1 MRFELSEEHKEVKA
15 AAREFA
21 EKEFTTD
28 KAKEFVE
35 KGEFPWYLYKKAA
48 ELGFLRPHIPEEYGG
63 QSMDYLSTILIHEE
77 FVRVDSTLGTAV
89 LSGPFGAQLIYEYGT
104 EEQKKAYLPRVLSGE
119 ATMFAAFTE
128 PGHGSDI
135 LRLDTTARKD
145 GEYYIING
153 TKTFITNATTAEFGV
168 VLCQTNPEAE
178 PPYRG
183 QSIFI
188 VERDTEG
195 LDVTPMKGKLGQR
208 CNPLGEL
215 SFSDV
220 RVHKS
225 ALLGEENRGFYQ
237 ALRFFTVGRVRV
249 AAYALGMAEGAFD
262 RALSYAKER
271 EAFGRKI
278 IEFQAVGHKLAEMA
292 TLIEAARFLTY
303 RAAWAVDQG
312 TYSPRAL
319 SAITSMAKNFASEMA
334 SKVIDMAIQIFGGY
348 GYMEDYDVCRYW
360 RDSRVCRIY
369 EGTTEINY
377 GVILDALAR
386 GHYKI

>member
-1 MRFELSEEHKEVKA
+1 MRFELSEEHKEVRA

-28 KAKEFVE
+28 KAREFVE

-48 ELGFLRPHIPEEYGG
+48 KLGFLRPHIPEEYGG
-63 QSMDYLSTILIHEE
+63 QGMDFLSTILIHEE

-104 EEQKKAYLPRVLSGE
+104 EEQKKAYLPRTLSGE

-145 GEYYIING
+145 GEYYVING
-153 TKTFITNATTAEFGV
+153 TKTFITNAPTAEFGV
-168 VLCQTNPEAE
+168 VLCQTNPGAE

-188 VERDTEG
+188 VERDAEG
-195 LDVTPMKGKLGQR
+195 LDITPMKGKLGQR
-208 CNPLGEL
+208 CNPLGEI

-225 ALLGEENRGFYQ
+225 ALLGEENRGFYH

-249 AAYALGMAEGAFD
+249 AAYSLGMAEGAFD

-377 GVILDALAR
+377 GIILDALAR
-386 GHYKI
+386 GHYRI